1 MADGSSQ
8 ADIRSLEIEKMARG
22 FAEIDNVFKNFVRN
36 QSTTARKIRWY
47 RKTSGFLDSTDTT
60 GITASQI
67 ANVAEKALPVVVEA
81 TWTRLETDVRKYF
94 VTSPLF
100 SIEDLRDTDIRI
112 LQTNIRDLTRAV
124 QNQIDKRIYNV
135 ITDTQAT
142 GSASVNTAAATA
154 NGWDDTTNGNPV
166 LDIMVG
172 LENISTQGYSVNNII
187 VAMDPNNYKDL
198 LNYLITIKGS
208 SIPGFSSEQI
218 KSNVLMMLLGC
229 KIVVSPNVVADSV
242 AMWNPEAAGAW
253 LIFMPLQTAVIEDK
267 GIGAR
272 IRIWE
277 EGEAILTDPKAVH
290 VITDTNT

>member
-22 FAEIDNVFKNFVRN
+22 FAEIDNVFKNFVRK

-124 QNQIDKRIYNV
+124 QNQIDKRIYN
-135 ITDTQAT
+135 I
-142 GSASVNTAAATA
+142 
-154 NGWDDTTNGNPV
+154 
-166 LDIMVG
+166 G
-172 LENISTQGYSVNNII
+172 LQDADVRIS
-187 VAMDPNNYKDL
+187 
-198 LNYLITIKGS
+198 
-208 SIPGFSSEQI
+208 E
-218 KSNVLMMLLGC
+218 
-229 KIVVSPNVVADSV
+229 
-242 AMWNPEAAGAW
+242 
-253 LIFMPLQTAVIEDK
+253 IFY
-267 GIGAR
+267 G
-272 IRIWE
+272 
-277 EGEAILTDPKAVH
+277 
-290 VITDTNT
+290 